1 MNKIELAH
9 VNDVDRCLEIIDS
22 GKKFQNDQGF
32 VEWTDDYPNRESI
45 LEDILAN
52 KGFVLRI
59 DGIIAGYLRI
69 DFTGMPYYKEIL
81 GDWHTEEPYAT
92 IHSFAIAEEYRNQ
105 GLASI
110 ALELVERLTY
120 ACQIY
125 GVRLDTALENERMK
139 HILKKNNYQIC
150 GKVNFKGA
158 DRVAFDKV
166 LKERF

>member
-1 MNKIELAH
+1 MNEIELAH

-52 KGFVLRI
+52 KGFVLRV

-92 IHSFAIAEEYRNQ
+92 VHSFAIA
-105 GLASI
+105 
-110 ALELVERLTY
+110 VERLTY

-166 LKERF
+166 LKEKF

>member
-1 MNKIELAH
+1 MNEIELAH

-52 KGFVLRI
+52 KGFV
-59 DGIIAGYLRI
+59 LRI

>member
-1 MNKIELAH
+1 M
-9 VNDVDRCLEIIDS
+9 
-22 GKKFQNDQGF
+22 
-32 VEWTDDYPNRESI
+32 
-45 LEDILAN
+45 
-52 KGFVLRI
+52 
-59 DGIIAGYLRI
+59 
-69 DFTGMPYYKEIL
+69 
-81 GDWHTEEPYAT
+81 
-92 IHSFAIAEEYRNQ
+92 
-105 GLASI
+105 
-110 ALELVERLTY
+110 TY

>member
-1 MNKIELAH
+1 M
-9 VNDVDRCLEIIDS
+9 
-22 GKKFQNDQGF
+22 
-32 VEWTDDYPNRESI
+32 
-45 LEDILAN
+45 
-52 KGFVLRI
+52 LRI